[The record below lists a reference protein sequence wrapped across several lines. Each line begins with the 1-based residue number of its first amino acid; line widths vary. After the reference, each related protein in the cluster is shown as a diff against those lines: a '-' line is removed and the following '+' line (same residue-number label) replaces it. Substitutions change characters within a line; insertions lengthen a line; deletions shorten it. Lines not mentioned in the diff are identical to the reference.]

1 MNESLQAALTGVI
14 ALVLGE
20 KIKVL
25 ADKKWV
31 ATLVLV
37 LSVILN
43 VIYAQLTGGTLV
55 SALAPGLAGGATAI
69 TAHEVLKHLIGGI
82 FTPKPK

>member
-20 KIKVL
+20 KVKQLV
-25 ADKKWV
+25 DKKWV

-43 VIYAQLTGGTLV
+43 VIYVQLTGGTLA
-55 SALAPGLAGGATAI
+55 SALSPGLAGGATAI
-69 TAHEVLKHLIGGI
+69 TAHEILKHLIGGI
-82 FTPKPK
+82 FVKK